1 MECIVDSREN
11 KILDI
16 LKKKENGFSFSQE
29 YLNLG
34 DFIIRDENKQEII
47 FERKTWSDL
56 HASLQDSRYR
66 EQRSRLLL
74 HAQEN
79 PSVKICYLIE
89 GKFNS
94 MYTIEKKAILR
105 LQFAYHVHVV
115 YSSSLEDTIQLLSL
129 FMHLPNLDSYFNPR
143 NLQIDQ
149 VESRV
154 SCRTKKNFDDPSIFF
169 QETLCCLKGMT
180 PVIAHEIS
188 KEWKSLSHFFQDFF
202 SNPKEWEKTF
212 SSIEYKTKQNNSKK
226 INKNLIEKVK
236 MNLDLFIT
244 STTTSIHQAEG
255 EEDVGT

>member
-1 MECIVDSREN
+1 MD
-11 KILDI
+11 
-16 LKKKENGFSFSQE
+16 
-29 YLNLG
+29 LG
-34 DFIIRDENKQEII
+34 DFIIRDANKQEII

-79 PSVKICYLIE
+79 PTVKICYLIE

-129 FMHLPNLDSYFNPR
+129 FMHLPNLDCYFNPR

-149 VESRV
+149 VEARV
-154 SCRTKKNFDDPSIFF
+154 SCRTKKNFDDASIFF

-188 KEWKSLSHFFQDFF
+188 KQWKSLSHFFQDFF
-202 SNPKEWEKTF
+202 HIQRNGRRPF
-212 SSIEYKTKQNNSKK
+212 HPLNTKPNK
-226 INKNLIEKVK
+226 IIPRKLIK
-236 MNLDLFIT
+236 I
-244 STTTSIHQAEG
+244 
-255 EEDVGT
+255 